1 MTKDFKHKFYD
12 SANEIIDLRDL
23 NLFETTK
30 AIIMISSNCKLRNKK
45 LKFKVSTPNIENI
58 LKDIPLY
65 KQIELVL
72 SLIHISEPT
81 RL

>member
-1 MTKDFKHKFYD
+1 MTRDFKHKFYN

-30 AIIMISSNCKLRNKK
+30 AIIMISSNSKLRNKK

-58 LKDIPLY
+58 LKDIPLH
-65 KQIELVL
+65 KQIELV
-72 SLIHISEPT
+72 
-81 RL
+81 

>member
-1 MTKDFKHKFYD
+1 MTKYFKHKFYN

-65 KQIELVL
+65 KQIELV
-72 SLIHISEPT
+72 
-81 RL
+81 